1 MRTRLLPV
9 GGQALRRLPPTSD
22 PGATFIELIVALAV
36 VAMLAGV
43 TTPMAASVIDAGRV
57 RQAAG
62 FVAAR
67 LRLAREQAASG
78 STSVALVFDTANG
91 RSSFRVCLDGNGN
104 GLRRTEI
111 DAGQDPCPEGPYD
124 LDVLFPGVSI
134 AVDATLRGPDGEAGS
149 PDAVRFGRGDMA
161 SVSPTG
167 TGTAGSLFLRSR
179 AGLQYVIR
187 VAGVTGRTRVLRYD
201 AATRGWRDS

>member
-1 MRTRLLPV
+1 MLVVT
-9 GGQALRRLPPTSD
+9 
-22 PGATFIELIVALAV
+22 V
-36 VAMLAGV
+36 VAMLAGL
-43 TTPMAASVIDAGRV
+43 TTPMAASAIDAGRI

-67 LRLAREQAASG
+67 LRLARQQAASG
-78 STSVALVFDTANG
+78 SASVGLVFETANG
-91 RSSFRVCLDGNGN
+91 QSRFLVCVDGNGD
-104 GLRRTEI
+104 GLRRSQILT
-111 DAGQDPCPEGPYD
+111 GQDPCPEGPYD

-161 SVSPTG
+161 SVSPAG
-167 TGTAGSLFLRSR
+167 TCTAGSLFLRSR

-187 VAGVTGRTRVLRYD
+187 VAGVTGRTRVLRFD
-201 AATRGWRDS
+201 PPAHLWRDV